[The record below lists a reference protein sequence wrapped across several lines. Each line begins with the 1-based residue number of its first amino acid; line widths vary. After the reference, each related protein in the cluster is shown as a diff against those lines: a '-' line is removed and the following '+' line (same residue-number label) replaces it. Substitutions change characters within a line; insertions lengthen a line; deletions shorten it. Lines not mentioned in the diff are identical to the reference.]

1 MNLLDNIE
9 KHVEFM
15 TANTQGHIFEY
26 ASELDYNLEE
36 FVTEYM
42 KSDFCNQE
50 MDSDYSMFQNEVD
63 TACMEVILK
72 EFSKKGITIQSDPE
86 HHYRFCAFYTGFVY
100 RYLQLLS
107 RKSSKE
113 LISIIPFSKMAM
125 NYYLDHYE
133 YKDAIKTICEREKM
147 NLGIVIDW

>member
-1 MNLLDNIE
+1 MKRIPDIQQFKRIIHIINNKVIFHDIYGLKIVRDINAQENIALQNDISSRIRFTRKKMMNMNLLDNIE

-26 ASELDYNLEE
+26 ASELGYDLEE

-86 HHYRFCAFYTGFVY
+86 HRYR
-100 RYLQLLS
+100 
-107 RKSSKE
+107 
-113 LISIIPFSKMAM
+113 
-125 NYYLDHYE
+125 
-133 YKDAIKTICEREKM
+133 
-147 NLGIVIDW
+147 